1 MTKNP
6 LIAGLSA
13 GGVAAVLYL
22 SLATGS
28 GIGLL
33 LFYLAPLPGFI
44 AGFGWGLRAAGI
56 AALSG
61 TLLILAS
68 LGVVPATAYCFSL
81 AVPSVLITHYA
92 FLYRLVE
99 PQGEHPHDD
108 QSEAYQPQEEEPRIE
123 WYPVGNII
131 LVVALY
137 GGLLGILS
145 VLLIGPSY
153 EAYQNNVTS
162 TIDLIMSKAGNA
174 GILKQLTPEM
184 VAQYKKLVMAILPA
198 ATTIL
203 WSLFAL
209 MNMWLAA
216 HIVRLSEL
224 MSRPW
229 PDFSSM
235 DYPFKASLAFV
246 VALFLSLTLPGM
258 AGLLMSALAGSLML
272 AFLLLGLAVV
282 HHVTRSW
289 QARSLILFGTY
300 VAVIFIGWGALI
312 LIVVGAIEPFAQIRQ
327 RLQAPD
333 S

>member
-6 LIAGLSA
+6 IIAGLSA
-13 GGVAAVLYL
+13 GGTAAVLYL

-44 AGFGWGLRAAGI
+44 AGFGWGVRAAGI

-61 TLLILAS
+61 TLLILVS
-68 LGVVPATAYCFSL
+68 LGVLPATAYCFSL
-81 AVPSVLITHYA
+81 AVPGVLITHYA
-92 FLYRLVE
+92 FLYRLVG
-99 PQGEHPHDD
+99 PQNE
-108 QSEAYQPQEEEPRIE
+108 QPQEGEPQIE

-145 VLLIGPSY
+145 VLLIGSSY

-162 TIDLIMSKAGNA
+162 TIDLIMSKAGDA
-174 GILKQLTPEM
+174 GILKKLTPEILT
-184 VAQYKKLVMAILPA
+184 QYKKLVLAILPA
-198 ATTIL
+198 STAIL

-209 MNMWLAA
+209 MNLWLAA

-229 PDFSSM
+229 PEFSSM
-235 DYPFKASLAFV
+235 DYPLKASLVFV
-246 VALFLSLTLPGM
+246 AALFLSLILPGM
-258 AGLLMSALAGSLML
+258 AGLLMSALAGSLMM

-282 HHVTRSW
+282 HNVTRTW
-289 QARSLILFGTY
+289 QTRSLILFGTY
-300 VAVIFIGWGALI
+300 VTVIFIGWGALI
-312 LIVVGAIEPFAQIRQ
+312 LIVVGAVEPFVQMRR
-327 RLQAPD
+327 RLKIPD